1 MPIFG
6 GDVSGG
12 AIRRAAKLL
21 GEGAE
26 ILCVYVVT
34 IPTQLPLDAPMSTE
48 QQRGLAVLEAARIA
62 GRKSGLKVHTRL
74 VTTRD
79 PGDALV
85 QEAVRAHADLVYLA
99 TTHAPPS
106 EQGFGPIARQ
116 LLEKRPCWVVVESPA
131 ASRNGSR
138 QRLAA

>member
-1 MPIFG
+1 M
-6 GDVSGG
+6 S
-12 AIRRAAKLL
+12 AEQR
-21 GEGAE
+21 EGLE
-26 ILCVYVVT
+26 
-34 IPTQLPLDAPMSTE
+34 
-48 QQRGLAVLEAARIA
+48 VLEAAQLV
-62 GRKSGLKVHTRL
+62 GKKSGLKVHTRL

-85 QEAVRAHADLVYLA
+85 QEAVRAQADLVYLA

-106 EQGFGPIARQ
+106 EQGFGPIARE

-131 ASRNGSR
+131 ASRNGNR